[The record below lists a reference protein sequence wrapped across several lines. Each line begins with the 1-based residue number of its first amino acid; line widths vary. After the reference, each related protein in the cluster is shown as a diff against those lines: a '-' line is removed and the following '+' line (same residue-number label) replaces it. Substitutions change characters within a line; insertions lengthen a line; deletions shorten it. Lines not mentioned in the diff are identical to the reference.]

1 MSIILLK
8 NPAATLREAVKKTID
23 ESEALPWPPTFKR
36 ACEKKPRNA
45 PDFLKLFHENLLSPA
60 SVHHGTSLTA
70 ERLID
75 FFSQDITYA
84 VSKREFLTLKHF
96 FSIEI

>member
-8 NPAATLREAVKKTID
+8 KPAATFREAVKKTID
-23 ESEALPWPPTFKR
+23 ESEALPWPPTIKR
-36 ACEKKPRNA
+36 ACEKKTRNA

-70 ERLID
+70 ERPID
-75 FFSQDITYA
+75 FFPKTLCMQFL
-84 VSKREFLTLKHF
+84 RE
-96 FSIEI
+96 SS